1 MTMRTSHRLLLRLL
15 HDPAFD
21 IASAHITYTDR
32 GAPGD
37 RTTVDGGSILA
48 LDSEYFEVATLAPS
62 GRTPIP
68 YHRIEEIRYKDRVIW
83 DRFHGETL

>member
-1 MTMRTSHRLLLRLL
+1 MRTSHKILLRLL

-21 IASAHITYTDR
+21 IAHASVTYTDR

-37 RTTVDGGSILA
+37 RTTVDGSSILA
-48 LDSEYFEVATLAPS
+48 LDREYFEVTSPVPG

-68 YHRIEEIRYKDRVIW
+68 YHRIKEIRYRDRVIW
-83 DRFHGETL
+83 DRYHGEML